1 MLLIIQKLKLLC
13 GKIIVFVLIFA
24 ASVSQVKA
32 QSSGQFLTFADGPL
46 SAENWELVLG
56 DLNDWQVIGGRLQG
70 DLQPPPAI
78 SSYIS
83 AITFQPALWPVT
95 ANYQFAFDF
104 TPLDSADKNF
114 GVIFDHHKN
123 SKGKVLLTYLSFHFS
138 DEILC
143 VENFQNHYATHKTRI
158 PCSLEPGVTYHMRLI
173 YQKPD
178 FELYINDQLFYSSKN
193 DKDFWPDFLEPG
205 RPLFYLTKGQH
216 DQSAVIYDNFYLSF
230 FPQLSVP
237 YFSQLD
243 TGWGPLIYDHS
254 QEFFDPPLTMAS
266 SACALTSAAML
277 LKYYGR
283 DSFPNDDNWPS
294 ELRGQKINP
303 ETLNLW
309 LKNEGDGYLGVGLV
323 NWLAIARLS
332 LLLAQSS
339 ADNKTSLE
347 FTYANYQ
354 AETIVQQVLANQPV
368 IADLGGHFVLIS
380 GINDSEKNQDGQ
392 INDYLINDPI
402 SRPTTLDHELKPI
415 KSLRLFNASQTDLS
429 YFLLIS
435 GEPLD
440 VKLFSG
446 EEKSE
451 LELVESREKNLL
463 DEQNDWHLYYLAK
476 PESANYTWQF
486 SANDLNKLAL
496 AQLLIYQK
504 NGQVQ
509 IFNLAD
515 YPSRKLNLIYD
526 KEQLAELTALETNSY
541 LLKYHQYLLSY
552 FGKLQTEQF
561 LLGQAHNA
569 LRYQNLIEQFL
580 NFYQL

>member
-1 MLLIIQKLKLLC
+1 MLLIIQKIKLFC
-13 GKIIVFVLIFA
+13 GKIIVFCLIFA
-24 ASVSQVKA
+24 ASVSHVKA
-32 QSSGQFLTFADGPL
+32 QLPGQFLTFADGPL

-70 DLQPPPAI
+70 QLQPPPAT
-78 SSYIS
+78 SYTS
-83 AITFQPALWPVT
+83 AITFKPALWLVT
-95 ANYQFAFDF
+95 GNYQFTFDF
-104 TPLDSADKNF
+104 IPLDSADKNF

-123 SKGKVLLTYLSFHFS
+123 SKGKVLLTYLSFHFI

-143 VENFQNHYATHKTRI
+143 VENFQNHYLTHKTRI
-158 PCSLEPGVTYHMRLI
+158 PCPLEPGDTYHMRLI

-178 FELYINDQLFYSSKN
+178 FELYINDHLLYSSKN
-193 DKDFWPDFLEPG
+193 DQDFWPEFLEPG
-205 RPLFYLTKGQH
+205 RPLFYVTKGQY

-243 TGWGPLIYDHS
+243 ANWGSLIYDHS

-266 SACALTSAAML
+266 SACALTTAAML
-277 LKYYGR
+277 LNYYGH
-283 DSFPNDDNWPS
+283 DSFPDDGNWPS
-294 ELRGQKINP
+294 DLRGKEINP
-303 ETLNLW
+303 ATLNLW
-309 LKNEGDGYLGVGLV
+309 LKNEADGYLGVALV
-323 NWLAIARLS
+323 NWLAIVRLN
-332 LLLAQSS
+332 LLLAQSNV
-339 ADNKTSLE
+339 DNKPSLE

-354 AETIVQQVLANQPV
+354 AETIAQQLLANQPV

-402 SRPTTLDHELKPI
+402 GGQTTLDHQLTPI
-415 KSLRLFNASQTDLS
+415 KSLRLFNTSQTDLS

-435 GEPLD
+435 GEALD

-446 EEKSE
+446 VENKE
-451 LELVESREKNLL
+451 LKLVENREKNLL
-463 DEQNDWHLYYLAK
+463 DAQNDWYLYYLAK
-476 PESANYTWQF
+476 PENAHYTWQF

-515 YPSRKLNLIYD
+515 YLSRKLNLIYD
-526 KEQLAELTALETNSY
+526 KEQLAELTVLAANPY

-552 FGKLQTEQF
+552 FVKLQTEQF